1 MCWST
6 NVAKQEV
13 KDGDGFQGNA
23 PSGCSVLGKTRGNRK
38 ERIKKMEDADEEK
51 RERVREKYGKTRK
64 EIDALIVGVA
74 SGTFATYSRSS

>member
-1 MCWST
+1 
-6 NVAKQEV
+6 
-13 KDGDGFQGNA
+13 
-23 PSGCSVLGKTRGNRK
+23 
-38 ERIKKMEDADEEK
+38 MEDADEEK